1 MDANN
6 ITTLNAS
13 ASFAARME
21 SQPTVETLRQ
31 GSCTTA
37 IQLHQRANQYA
48 RHAECSGQPGGFYPF
63 LSTVLDE
70 DTLTRTALHRT
81 VRDTGEDGGRAVPR
95 SPLKIQSSKAEQRAA
110 QAFRDAE
117 PRNLDADITEEAQTA
132 TPPRAEVE
140 GSTTSS
146 RKKTLAADKRALA
159 ADLIA
164 AIRTEV
170 GSSFAPVDQRARAG
184 RRRSP

>member
-95 SPLKIQSSKAEQRAA
+95 SPLKIQSSKAEQRVA

-117 PRNLDADITEEAQTA
+117 PRNLDADITEEAQSV
-132 TPPRAEVE
+132 TPPRAEGE
-140 GSTTSS
+140 GTATSS
-146 RKKTLAADKRALA
+146 RKKTLAADKR
-159 ADLIA
+159 
-164 AIRTEV
+164 
-170 GSSFAPVDQRARAG
+170 
-184 RRRSP
+184 